1 MNHVEIAPAVYVNAL
16 PVDKYKTN
24 YLSVS
29 IIHTLSAEA
38 ASNASLLAFVLKR
51 GSAAYPGIEA
61 VNRRLEELY
70 GARFDVQI
78 RKKGEA
84 HIISFFMD
92 FVDGR
97 FIPGSPSLTED
108 AVTFLKEILFQPLL
122 DGEAF
127 RADIVDSE
135 KRNLQDLLAARSN
148 EKTSYAVHRC
158 GELMA
163 KGQPFEVCEYGTRQ
177 EIEKITPSSLFA
189 FYKSALQSAVFEI
202 FAIGA
207 FSQQR
212 VAELMA
218 DAFASDRRPVQVQTT
233 HIEPRGGVRE
243 YTESF
248 QVEQAKLSLGYRLD
262 ADDVDFTACTL
273 FLILFGA
280 SPHSML
286 FLNVREKLSLCY
298 YCSARLDKLKRIMIV
313 YSGVLPEN
321 IGVAREEIGRL
332 LEAVQR
338 GEFSE
343 QALAA
348 AKYTYLNNLKSIADS
363 MYNLEDYALTQNLL
377 GLPTDLDAVIGQ
389 VERMDRSAVQQA
401 ARAFVLDTVYV
412 LRDERGGGAS

>member
-16 PVDKYKTN
+16 PVDKFKTN

-29 IIHTLSAEA
+29 IIHPLSAEA

-177 EIEKITPSSLFA
+177 EIEKITPSSLFT

-233 HIEPRGGVRE
+233 HIEPRAGVRE

-298 YCSARLDKLKRIMIV
+298 YASSAYHRQKRLITVSSGIEFQNYQRAYDEIMAQLAAV
-313 YSGVLPEN
+313 Q
-321 IGVAREEIGRL
+321 AGRL
-332 LEAVQR
+332 EDWELEGARSTLLNAYASMGDSQ
-338 GEFSE
+338 GKLENF
-343 QALAA
+343 
-348 AKYTYLNNLKSIADS
+348 YL
-363 MYNLEDYALTQNLL
+363 
-377 GLPTDLDAVIGQ
+377 G
-389 VERMDRSAVQQA
+389 QA
-401 ARAFVLDTVYV
+401 ATGQEDTPELLAEQVRQVTAERIFDAMKTVSLDTVYF
-412 LRDERGGGAS
+412 LKGKEAAE

>member
-16 PVDKYKTN
+16 PVDKFKTN

-29 IIHTLSAEA
+29 IIHPLSAEA

-163 KGQPFEVCEYGTRQ
+163 KGQPFEVCEYGTR
-177 EIEKITPSSLFA
+177 
-189 FYKSALQSAVFEI
+189 
-202 FAIGA
+202 
-207 FSQQR
+207 
-212 VAELMA
+212 
-218 DAFASDRRPVQVQTT
+218 RR
-233 HIEPRGGVRE
+233 
-243 YTESF
+243 
-248 QVEQAKLSLGYRLD
+248 
-262 ADDVDFTACTL
+262 
-273 FLILFGA
+273 
-280 SPHSML
+280 
-286 FLNVREKLSLCY
+286 
-298 YCSARLDKLKRIMIV
+298 LKR
-313 YSGVLPEN
+313 
-321 IGVAREEIGRL
+321 
-332 LEAVQR
+332 
-338 GEFSE
+338 
-343 QALAA
+343 
-348 AKYTYLNNLKSIADS
+348 
-363 MYNLEDYALTQNLL
+363 
-377 GLPTDLDAVIGQ
+377 
-389 VERMDRSAVQQA
+389 
-401 ARAFVLDTVYV
+401 
-412 LRDERGGGAS
+412 